1 MTAVARYTNSI
12 CKMFLICIKLKMV
25 INWVNLMKKKFRS
38 EACWKKVPYE
48 MENIPRENQNIH
60 KKSEASWLSGQ
71 KIPLTRTLTH
81 FQKYYDLFH

>member
-12 CKMFLICIKLKMV
+12 CKMFLICIKLKVV
-25 INWVNLMKKKFRS
+25 INWVNLMKKSSVRKHV
-38 EACWKKVPYE
+38 EKKIPYE